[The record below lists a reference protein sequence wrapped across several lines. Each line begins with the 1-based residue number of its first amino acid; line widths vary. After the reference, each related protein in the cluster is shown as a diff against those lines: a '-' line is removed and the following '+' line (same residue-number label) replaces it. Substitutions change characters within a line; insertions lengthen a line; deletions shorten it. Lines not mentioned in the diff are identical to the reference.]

1 MKKIKTI
8 LSALLFIALIIA
20 LVVLD
25 SIVMIFIHAFS
36 KTWLLFPL
44 CAVFV
49 LIPCLAYCLG
59 RVLLKDWL

>member
-1 MKKIKTI
+1 MKIIKTI

-36 KTWLLFPL
+36 KTWLFIPL

-49 LIPCLAYCLG
+49 LIPCLVYCLG